1 MTRLLTAALAVT
13 LAALLHTQD
22 CAATP
27 SSRATSASVPA
38 TAAPPTALPEPTP
51 VPAVTEAPDLFAS
64 VARPV
69 LKTRCSPCHEPG
81 GQLYD
86 RLPFDDPKVVS
97 SHSEKVL
104 RRLKG
109 EDRQALER
117 WLATLKPAS

>member
-1 MTRLLTAALAVT
+1 MTRLLTAAVAVT
-13 LAALLHTQD
+13 LAALLHTED
-22 CAATP
+22 CAGSP
-27 SSRATSASVPA
+27 SRAASAPSPVS
-38 TAAPPTALPEPTP
+38 TAPPTAVASPSPLPAP
-51 VPAVTEAPDLFAS
+51 TEAPDLFAS

-69 LKTRCSPCHEPG
+69 LKARCSPCHEPG

-104 RRLKG
+104 RRVKG

-117 WLATLKPAS
+117 WLATVKPAP

>member
-1 MTRLLTAALAVT
+1 
-13 LAALLHTQD
+13 
-22 CAATP
+22 
-27 SSRATSASVPA
+27 
-38 TAAPPTALPEPTP
+38 
-51 VPAVTEAPDLFAS
+51 
-64 VARPV
+64 V

-86 RLPFDDPKVVS
+86 RLPFDNPKVVS

-117 WLATLKPAS
+117 WLATLKPPS